1 MKTKKKGEQN
11 VIIIKPVL
19 WRQSGFTLF
28 LFVVA
33 AFFSM
38 VSYIGTFF
46 SWVGTIG
53 FFLLGLLNL
62 LDQIFEWSRLKI
74 NENGYSY
81 RGWWRRQHYKHEEI
95 ESFSTEIYA
104 GRPLIMINLRKK
116 ALKKR
121 GLEEKPIAFPCS
133 FGRPVEDVLKELKQN
148 QDKNPRALI

>member
-74 NENGYSY
+74 NKNGYSY
-81 RGWWRRQHYKHEEI
+81 RGWWIRQHYKHEEI

-133 FGRPVEDVLKELKQN
+133 FGRPVEDVLKKLKQN

>member
-53 FFLLGLLNL
+53 FVLLGLLNL

-133 FGRPVEDVLKELKQN
+133 FGRPVEDVLKKLKQN
-148 QDKNPRALI
+148 QDKTPRALI

>member
-1 MKTKKKGEQN
+1 MKTKKKGEHKEI
-11 VIIIKPVL
+11 VIKPVL

-38 VSYIGTFF
+38 VSYVGTFF
-46 SWVGTIG
+46 SWLGTIV
-53 FFLLGLLNL
+53 FFLLGILNL

-74 NENGYSY
+74 NENGYSF

-95 ESFSTEIYA
+95 ESFSSEIYA

-133 FGRPVEDVLKELKQN
+133 FGRHVEDVLKTLKKN
-148 QDKNPRALI
+148 QDKTPRALS